1 MQDWIKIPPKEHT
14 HIYIH
19 SKRERIITFFTIV
32 CCYSTLPY
40 IGDAWKNYKPTKK
53 KEKNYE
59 REREKLILLRREIA
73 TLCQFI
79 NEELVKGERERISA
93 EEIERNWFCDLWG
106 REEDEVRERYMK
118 SSLIIWA
125 PPTLCFYKNATI
137 FIFTENENG
146 QKLYSFSVF
155 KFIFLTENEY

>member
-1 MQDWIKIPPKEHT
+1 MILHQNSIALRQHVA
-14 HIYIH
+14 YFQ
-19 SKRERIITFFTIV
+19 S
-32 CCYSTLPY
+32 L
-40 IGDAWKNYKPTKK
+40 KNI
-53 KEKNYE
+53 E
-59 REREKLILLRREIA
+59 A

-79 NEELVKGERERISA
+79 NKELVKEERERIDA
-93 EEIERNWFCDLWG
+93 KEIEINWFFDLWG

-146 QKLYSFSVF
+146 QKLYSFYVF
-155 KFIFLTENEY
+155 KFIFLNWKWILSIKTQPNRFFGSGSHKKLKIKTENTIFFPFN